1 MQLITTSP
9 FWFIL
14 LCLAAGLLYSFLL
27 YKYGSKTWKQ
37 KLLALIRFIVVS
49 FLAFFLLSPVL
60 IHFKNETQKP
70 IIILAHDNSESM
82 LNNKDSQFY
91 KSEWQKQW
99 IEIKTKLS
107 NEYDVQYL
115 TFGSKIEN
123 KDSLNFQ
130 EKRTHLSQL
139 FNYINSTFSK
149 QNIGAVVIASDGNY
163 NKGTNPTY
171 QTINK
176 MPFLYSIGIGDS
188 SIRKDAMI
196 KEANANAI
204 AYLGNDFPI
213 EINLSAYE
221 CEGKSSNFNVS
232 IDGKSIHNQTINY
245 NQKSFF
251 QNINIF
257 AKADVPGT
265 KHIVVSLNP
274 IDGEYTKANN
284 KKDLFIE
291 VIDGRE
297 KILLTYSML
306 HPDIGA
312 LKNAISSNSNYEV
325 ISKSIDE
332 LKLSELSQYNVAV
345 LVGIPSFSNNA
356 KDLISN
362 CKNSQIPI
370 WCVTNVGTNAS
381 QLNSI
386 SSSGRIDRNS
396 NRTNQTQA
404 IFNSNFNTFNLDENT
419 QKTIAELP
427 PLISPY
433 GQYYF
438 NDESSILS
446 FQKIGSVS
454 TKYPLWCMSNENGYK
469 TAYLFGE
476 GFWRW
481 RLQDFVINNNHFAT
495 NELVSKTIQYLT
507 TKEDKRKF
515 RVYPYKEVLDEDEA
529 VKFTA
534 ELYNNNYELI
544 SDKDISLTLT
554 NQENKNYN
562 YMFSPN
568 GKTYSLNIGTM
579 PAGKYSYKAQVGGS
593 AEKLTGNILIKPLQ
607 VENTDHQA
615 DFHLLRQ
622 ISNKHNGQF
631 YYPSQIDELISKI
644 KNNPKITSTS
654 YKEKQINDLIQL
666 KWIFFL
672 LLTLLSIEWFSRK
685 YQGGI

>member
-9 FWFIL
+9 LWLIL
-14 LCLAAGLLYSFLL
+14 LCFAAGFLYSYLLYR
-27 YKYGSKTWKQ
+27 YGNKTWKQ
-37 KLLALIRFIVVS
+37 KLLAALRFIVVS
-49 FLAFFLLSPVL
+49 CLAFFLLSPVL
-60 IHFKNETQKP
+60 IHYKNETQKP
-70 IIILAHDNSESM
+70 IIILAHDNSESL
-82 LNNKDSQFY
+82 LNNNDSPFY
-91 KSEWQKQW
+91 KNEWQKQW
-99 IEIKTKLS
+99 RDIKAKLS
-107 NEYDVQYL
+107 NDYDVQYL
-115 TFGSKIEN
+115 TFGNKIQN
-123 KDSLNFQ
+123 IDSLKFN
-130 EKRTHLSQL
+130 EKRTHFSQL
-139 FNYINSTFSK
+139 FTYINSTYSK

-176 MPFLYSIGIGDS
+176 IPFVYTIGIGDS
-188 SIRKDAMI
+188 TLRKDAMV

-204 AYLGNDFPI
+204 AYLGNEFPI

-221 CEGKSSNFNVS
+221 CEGKNTNLNVS
-232 IDGKSIHNQTINY
+232 IDGKSIHNQTITF
-245 NQKSFF
+245 NQKSYF
-251 QNINIF
+251 QTINVF
-257 AKADVPGT
+257 AKAEEAGT
-265 KHIVVSLNP
+265 KHLVISLNP
-274 IDGEYTKANN
+274 IDGEYTNRNN

-297 KILLTYSML
+297 KILLTYSTI

-312 LKNAISSNSNYEV
+312 IKNAISSNANYEV
-325 ISKSIDE
+325 ISKSIEE
-332 LKLSELSQYNVAV
+332 LKTSELNQYNVAI
-345 LVGIPSFSNNA
+345 LLGLPSFANNA
-356 KDLISN
+356 KDLIAN
-362 CKNSQIPI
+362 CKNNQIPI
-370 WCVTNVGTNAS
+370 WCITNTSTNIN

-404 IFNSNFNTFNLDENT
+404 ITNSNFNTFTLDDNT
-419 QKTIAELP
+419 QKTLTELP

-433 GQYYF
+433 GQYF
-438 NDESSILS
+438 FTDESSTLC
-446 FQKIGSVS
+446 FQRIGSVS
-454 TKYPLWCMSNENGYK
+454 TKYPLWCMNNENGYK
-469 TAYLFGE
+469 SAYLFGE

-481 RLQDFVINNNHFAT
+481 RLQDFVLNNNHEAT

-515 RVYPYKEVLDEDEA
+515 RVYPNKEVLDEDEA
-529 VKFTA
+529 LKFIA

-544 SDKDISLTLT
+544 SDKDISLILT

-579 PAGKYSYKAQVGGS
+579 PAGNYSYKAQVNGS
-593 AEKLTGNILIKPLQ
+593 SEKITGKILIKPLQ
-607 VENTDHQA
+607 IENTDHQA

-622 ISNKHNGQF
+622 ISNKHNAQF
-631 YYPSQIDELISKI
+631 YFPNQIEALINHI
-644 KNNPKITSTS
+644 KNNTQITSTS

-666 KWIFFL
+666 KWIFYL
-672 LLTLLSIEWFSRK
+672 LLALLSIEWFSRK